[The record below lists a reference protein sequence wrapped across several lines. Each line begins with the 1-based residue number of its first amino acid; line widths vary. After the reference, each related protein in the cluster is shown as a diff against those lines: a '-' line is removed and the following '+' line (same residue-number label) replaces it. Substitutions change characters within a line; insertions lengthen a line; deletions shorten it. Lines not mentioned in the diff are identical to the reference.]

1 MTSNY
6 NPVTATNPDPPTSIR
21 DSSSKATTDASQ
33 SSTAPS
39 TYISSSSNANT
50 AAETDELTSSS
61 SAERKGETV
70 TLGEEEAKG
79 VREQDVVKE
88 GKEDVGLG
96 EGGCIQID

>member
-33 SSTAPS
+33 SST
-39 TYISSSSNANT
+39 YISSSSNANT
-50 AAETDELTSSS
+50 AAETDKLTSSS

-70 TLGEEEAKG
+70 TLGEEEAQG